1 MRKNKKLLQEKSNVT
16 DPHHEGSKDRDARQT
31 SRERATSG
39 DPQTPR
45 MQVFKETDG
54 TYTITYAAD

>member
-45 MQVFKETDG
+45 M
-54 TYTITYAAD
+54 